1 VTDYCYQ
8 GIEFCFDVVSI
19 LYTFRDTKKCY
30 ELRKNR
36 YKLALSENIVVEMLW
51 QAIKNS
57 GYSLILTSNSDIHLF
72 YLTLPFAFLV
82 NSLIVSDTFL
92 QAVFY

>member
-1 VTDYCYQ
+1 MTDYRYQ

-30 ELRKNR
+30 ELRKNC
-36 YKLALSENIVVEMLW
+36 YKLVLFENIVVEMLW

-72 YLTLPFAFLV
+72 YLTHPFAFPLTP
-82 NSLIVSDTFL
+82 LL
-92 QAVFY
+92 